1 MKKLILTDYE
11 YDVLQRVLK
20 AVPPAQLTR
29 ILPECNG
36 ADLRFYRDLLTKV
49 LHENRRFPDT
59 DDGLNEA
66 PANPPSA
73 GKIWDETE
81 RRWI

>member
-1 MKKLILTDYE
+1 MKKLILNDYE

-29 ILPECNG
+29 VLPDCNG
-36 ADLRFYRDLLTKV
+36 ADLRFYRDLQTKV
-49 LHENRRFPDT
+49 QHRNYRFPDT
-59 DDGLNEA
+59 DDGMVEA